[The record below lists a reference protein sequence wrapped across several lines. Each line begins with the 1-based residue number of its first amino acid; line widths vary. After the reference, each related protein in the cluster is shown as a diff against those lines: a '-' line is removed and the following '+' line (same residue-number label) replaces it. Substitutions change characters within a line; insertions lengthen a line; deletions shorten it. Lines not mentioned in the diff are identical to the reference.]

1 METQI
6 ATTTALLKASAF
18 LVFILVRAAMDIFS
32 HGVHIYIPVYHWDE
46 NSLWLP
52 SPKVVVFSQNEASM
66 LICGENVHSCCVQRR
81 AQTHVK
87 RFHTFACDAVGL
99 QCWVNVVV
107 IVPLPISKKTI
118 VFPVMSEKT
127 YTNRS
132 LNIGKLSLFVD
143 QPPPLSDKLAES
155 LVWLAMYH
163 YLKFRKKCSV
173 NTCF

>member
-1 METQI
+1 MMEAQI

-52 SPKVVVFSQNEASM
+52 SPKVVVFSQKEASV

-99 QCWVNVVV
+99 QCWVNFASRERVGGCGAS
-107 IVPLPISKKTI
+107 PYS
-118 VFPVMSEKT
+118 
-127 YTNRS
+127 
-132 LNIGKLSLFVD
+132 
-143 QPPPLSDKLAES
+143 
-155 LVWLAMYH
+155 
-163 YLKFRKKCSV
+163 
-173 NTCF
+173 

>member
-1 METQI
+1 MMEAQI

-46 NSLWLP
+46 NYLWLP
-52 SPKVVVFSQNEASM
+52 SRKVVVFSQKEASM

-99 QCWVNVVV
+99 QCWVNVC
-107 IVPLPISKKTI
+107 LARTRGERQLSFWEASFLA
-118 VFPVMSEKT
+118 VFVLSRCLHGMSC
-127 YTNRS
+127 
-132 LNIGKLSLFVD
+132 LGG
-143 QPPPLSDKLAES
+143 
-155 LVWLAMYH
+155 
-163 YLKFRKKCSV
+163 
-173 NTCF
+173 

>member
-1 METQI
+1 MEAQI

-52 SPKVVVFSQNEASM
+52 SPKVVVFSQKEASM

-99 QCWVNVVV
+99 QCWVG
-107 IVPLPISKKTI
+107 IA
-118 VFPVMSEKT
+118 
-127 YTNRS
+127 TNLR
-132 LNIGKLSLFVD
+132 
-143 QPPPLSDKLAES
+143 
-155 LVWLAMYH
+155 WLASCWLPCLDFSLAVSALH
-163 YLKFRKKCSV
+163 SLLGISSTQGWLLHFP
-173 NTCF
+173 

>member
-1 METQI
+1 MMEAQI

-52 SPKVVVFSQNEASM
+52 SPKVVVFSQKEASV

-99 QCWVNVVV
+99 QCWVNF
-107 IVPLPISKKTI
+107 IYQLIKTHC
-118 VFPVMSEKT
+118 
-127 YTNRS
+127 R
-132 LNIGKLSLFVD
+132 
-143 QPPPLSDKLAES
+143 
-155 LVWLAMYH
+155 
-163 YLKFRKKCSV
+163 
-173 NTCF
+173 TCHRTPY

>member
-1 METQI
+1 MEAQI

-52 SPKVVVFSQNEASM
+52 SPKVVVFSQKEASM

-99 QCWVNVVV
+99 KTPGVATTFHSRWPLLCAFFFCGHGPLVRAVGFRIPRGETCHVTVVSSTGGFRFG
-107 IVPLPISKKTI
+107 L
-118 VFPVMSEKT
+118 
-127 YTNRS
+127 
-132 LNIGKLSLFVD
+132 GQGD
-143 QPPPLSDKLAES
+143 QGDHQRPKWNPG
-155 LVWLAMYH
+155 WI
-163 YLKFRKKCSV
+163 
-173 NTCF
+173 

>member
-1 METQI
+1 MEAQI

-52 SPKVVVFSQNEASM
+52 SPKVVVFSQKEASM

-99 QCWVNVVV
+99 QCWVNYYATTPDLHFTTLHYTSLHYTIRTEFCYIDSKCSCVVV
-107 IVPLPISKKTI
+107 K
-118 VFPVMSEKT
+118 SE
-127 YTNRS
+127 
-132 LNIGKLSLFVD
+132 
-143 QPPPLSDKLAES
+143 
-155 LVWLAMYH
+155 
-163 YLKFRKKCSV
+163 CSV
-173 NTCF
+173 ASN

>member
-1 METQI
+1 MMEAQI

-32 HGVHIYIPVYHWDE
+32 HGVRIYIPVYHWDK

-52 SPKVVVFSQNEASM
+52 SRKVVVFSQKEASM

-99 QCWVNVVV
+99 QCWVNLHQVELLTTVLDLLFQHQTNQEV
-107 IVPLPISKKTI
+107 FFQLQLPK
-118 VFPVMSEKT
+118 
-127 YTNRS
+127 
-132 LNIGKLSLFVD
+132 
-143 QPPPLSDKLAES
+143 ES
-155 LVWLAMYH
+155 NH
-163 YLKFRKKCSV
+163 
-173 NTCF
+173 

>member
-1 METQI
+1 MMAAQI

-46 NSLWLP
+46 NYLWLP
-52 SPKVVVFSQNEASM
+52 SRKVVVFSQKEASM

-99 QCWVNVVV
+99 QCWVNLVVFFWWCCYGGVFLVVV
-107 IVPLPISKKTI
+107 L
-118 VFPVMSEKT
+118 
-127 YTNRS
+127 
-132 LNIGKLSLFVD
+132 
-143 QPPPLSDKLAES
+143 
-155 LVWLAMYH
+155 WW
-163 YLKFRKKCSV
+163 
-173 NTCF
+173 